1 LDKAAEL
8 AADLGANCLQIF
20 SASPRMWRA
29 SPPKSEQIFGMRAAR
44 ARHDISPLAIH
55 VSYLI
60 NLASIDPVIRAKS
73 IAGFRGELERA
84 HLIGAEYLVLHPGSY
99 KGQTLDA
106 GVAHVVTAMSEAAKG
121 LSLGRLTVLLENT
134 VGTGAQIGSKFEEL
148 RRIHEESELE
158 TGYCLD
164 TCHLYA
170 AGWDMAKPAGLERM
184 VGDAERILGLEHVK
198 VIHAN
203 DSKGELGSRL
213 DRHASIG
220 DGRIGTEGFRGILNH
235 PKLRDKPFILE
246 TPVDNEGDDRRN
258 VDALKL
264 LCRRSRTTFKKSS

>member
-1 LDKAAEL
+1 
-8 AADLGANCLQIF
+8 
-20 SASPRMWRA
+20 MWRA
-29 SPPKSEQIFGMRAAR
+29 SPPKAEDIFKLRAAR
-44 ARHDISPLAIH
+44 AKFDLSPLAIH

-60 NLASIDPVIRAKS
+60 NLASLDPVIREKS

-84 HLIGAEYLVLHPGSY
+84 HLIGAEYLIIHPGSY
-99 KGQTLDA
+99 KGQTLDPGIDCFVA
-106 GVAHVVTAMSEAAKG
+106 GIAESAKG
-121 LSLGRLTVLLENT
+121 LSLGGLTVLLENT
-134 VGTGAQIGSKFEEL
+134 VGSGAQIGSKFEEL
-148 RRIHEESELE
+148 RRIHDLCDLN

-170 AGWDMAKPAGLERM
+170 AGWDVAKSAGLKRM
-184 VGDAERILGLEHVK
+184 IDDAERILGLDAVK

-213 DRHASIG
+213 DRHENIG
-220 DGRIGTEGFRGILNH
+220 DGRIGKEGFRGILNH

-264 LCRRSRTTFKKSS
+264 LCRRSRTTFKRSS

>member
-1 LDKAAEL
+1 
-8 AADLGANCLQIF
+8 
-20 SASPRMWRA
+20 MWRA
-29 SPPKSEQIFGMRAAR
+29 SLPKAEEIFRMRAAR
-44 ARHDISPLAIH
+44 ARHDITPLAIH

-99 KGQTLDA
+99 RGQTLDE
-106 GVAHVVTAMSEAAKG
+106 GVAQVLAALSEAAEG
-121 LSLGRLTVLLENT
+121 LSLGRLTILLENT
-134 VGTGAQIGSKFEEL
+134 VGNGAQIGSKFEEL

-170 AGWDMAKPAGLERM
+170 AGWDLAQPAGLEQM
-184 VGDAERILGLEHVK
+184 VGEAERILGLEHVK

-203 DSKGELGSRL
+203 DSKGGLGSRL